1 MKSINKLLK
10 HEKISLS
17 LRHKLMNKRDFYLTR
32 KMTVLRSRRFH
43 IIEELLQRPYLKEP
57 AEKEGA

>member
-1 MKSINKLLK
+1 MKSLTRLLK

-43 IIEELLQRPYLKEP
+43 IIEELLARPYLKE
-57 AEKEGA
+57 AT